1 MKTQRDTFMTH
12 SKNTNPETDVLI
24 IGAGIAG
31 LLAATEIKKSGHRV
45 IVVDKGRGVGG
56 RLATRRIGQATFDH
70 GAQFIT
76 ARHARFAAAI
86 QEWEKAGVVTEW
98 YRNSGTHSKDHPR
111 WRGNPTMTAIAK
123 YLAKDLSVFLENR
136 VVSLVNDSKRFVAIF
151 ENNGKIYS
159 KSIILTAPVPQSLEL
174 INSGGIELASQMK
187 NRLESITYE
196 PCIAVMAIT
205 DGPVKIPSPGGF
217 APESGPI
224 GWIADNQM
232 KKISTIPAVTI
243 HATAS
248 FSTENWDKDR
258 KEVGKELLKAAV
270 PFLGSDVVDYQV
282 HGWRYSKPIGVSEDV
297 CLILG
302 ESPPFIIAGDVFG
315 GPSVEGAALSGWEAA
330 ASLKTLLK

>member
-1 MKTQRDTFMTH
+1 MIH
-12 SKNTNPETDVLI
+12 SKNSNPETDVLI

-76 ARHARFAAAI
+76 ARHPRFAAAI

-98 YRNSGTHSKDHPR
+98 YRNSGTHSEDHPR
-111 WRGNPTMTAIAK
+111 WRGNSGMTAIAK
-123 YLAKDLSVFLENR
+123 YLAKDLSVFPGNR
-136 VVSLVNDSKRFVAIF
+136 VISLVNDSKRFVAIF
-151 ENNGKIYS
+151 ENNEKIFAN
-159 KSIILTAPVPQSLEL
+159 SIILTAPVPQSLEL
-174 INSGGIELASQMK
+174 IKSGGIELATKMK

-224 GWIADNQM
+224 AWIADNYV

-243 HATAS
+243 HANAS
-248 FSTENWDKDR
+248 FSSENWEKDR
-258 KEVGKELLKAAV
+258 KEVGKELLMAAEA
-270 PFLGSDVVDYQV
+270 FLVSDVVDYQV
-282 HGWRYSKPIGVSEDV
+282 HGWLYSKPVGVSEDA
-297 CLILG
+297 CLIVCDY
-302 ESPPFIIAGDVFG
+302 PPLILAGDAFG

-330 ASLKTLLK
+330 VCLKTLIE